1 MNCAID
7 LSKDNASDT
16 GNYECNAMTFYVF
29 DPDTM
34 PVYNASVMLTISNV
48 FWISTNRS
56 GRKENETY
64 SGYDGLVGFDICA
77 ESNWDARPF
86 NLVIEISHSKF
97 TTAILNVTKAN
108 YAAIDSVFL
117 SPKN

>member
-7 LSKDNASDT
+7 LTKDNKVDID
-16 GNYECNAMTFYVF
+16 NYECNAMTFYVF
-29 DPDTM
+29 GPDTM
-34 PVYNASVMLTISNV
+34 PVYDASVKVTISND
-48 FWISTNRS
+48 FLISTDQPGNN
-56 GRKENETY
+56 ENETY

-77 ESNWDARPF
+77 ESNWDAYPF

-97 TTAILNVTKAN
+97 QTAILNVTKAN